1 MDKQLA
7 AQLIG
12 LAIRG
17 LISALG
23 VRAAEKLLDEA
34 RKAMVAEGRG
44 PTDDEL
50 DALFDRVEARSDRIQ
65 GA

>member
-1 MDKQLA
+1 MDKELA

-17 LISALG
+17 LISAIG
-23 VRAAEKLLDEA
+23 VRAANELLDGV
-34 RKAMVAEGRG
+34 RQSMVDEGRG
-44 PTDDEL
+44 PTDEEL
-50 DALFDRVEARSDRIQ
+50 DALFDRIQARSDRIQ